1 MRTAT
6 LPSSAPPAPLLL
18 RPNLPLW
25 LIVAM
30 ACLASFMV
38 VMDGSIVNVAL
49 PAMQRDLHL
58 SHEAQQWVID
68 AYLLSFGGC
77 MLLAARMGDLYG
89 RRPVLLAGL
98 SLFTLSSLAGGLA
111 TDATLLLAAR
121 AVQGVGA
128 AVLATSSM
136 TLVMA
141 ATHHDK
147 QARASALS
155 LWAALNSA
163 GFALGVVIGGLLT
176 EGAGWRWVMFV
187 NVPVGAL
194 LMAGIAS
201 SLLAPPAR
209 TVRPKLDVPGAL
221 SSTLGSAA
229 LVYGITQSTAM
240 GWGSPLVLGA
250 LAVALA
256 SFCLFISVERRS
268 SSPLARLSI
277 FRLPGLAA
285 GNLLMLCLGALLGA
299 SIYLISTTLQQ
310 VAGYGARETG
320 LAMLPMGVALAAVR
334 LVFTKAMGAGGAR
347 RLPLLGAL
355 LAAVGLAWL
364 GLLPMQADFV
374 RHVLGPTLLVG
385 AGLGMVIL
393 AAKHA
398 VTSGVPMQDA
408 GLASG
413 LANTARQLGGAL
425 GVATLAT
432 LAGAV
437 TQGQPAGTDAQI
449 ALLTGSHAAFLA
461 AAALAVL
468 CGVISLRLRR
478 GA

>member
-1 MRTAT
+1 MRTAAF
-6 LPSSAPPAPLLL
+6 PSSTPPASLL

-98 SLFTLSSLAGGLA
+98 FLFTFSSLAGGMA
-111 TDATLLLAAR
+111 TGATLLLAAR

-136 TLVMA
+136 SIVMA
-141 ATHHDK
+141 ATYHDK

-194 LMAGIAS
+194 LMVGIAS
-201 SLLAPPAR
+201 CLLAPPVQAAQ
-209 TVRPKLDVPGAL
+209 PKLDVPGAL

-229 LVYGITQSTAM
+229 LVYSVTQSTAM
-240 GWGSPLVLGA
+240 GWSSPIILGALATAIALFFLFIAVERRSGSPLV
-250 LAVALA
+250 
-256 SFCLFISVERRS
+256 
-268 SSPLARLSI
+268 RLSI
-277 FRLPGLAA
+277 FQLPGLAA

-310 VAGYGARETG
+310 VAGFSARETG
-320 LAMLPMGVALAAVR
+320 LAMLPMGVVLAGVR
-334 LVFTKAMGAGGAR
+334 LVFTKSMGTGGGR
-347 RLPLLGAL
+347 QLPLWGAL
-355 LAAVGLAWL
+355 LAAAGLAWL
-364 GLLPMQADFV
+364 GLLPAHAEFV

-385 AGLGMVIL
+385 SGLGMVIL
-393 AAKHA
+393 TATHA

-425 GVATLAT
+425 GVAALAT
-432 LAGAV
+432 LVGAV
-437 TQGQPAGTDAQI
+437 AQGRPAGINAQV
-449 ALLTGSHAAFLA
+449 ALLAGSHAAFFA
-461 AAALAVL
+461 AAGLAVL
-468 CGVISLRLRR
+468 CGLISLRLRR
-478 GA
+478 VA

>member
-1 MRTAT
+1 MRTAA
-6 LPSSAPPAPLLL
+6 LSSTGSPAPLL
-18 RPNLPLW
+18 RPHLPVW
-25 LIVAM
+25 LVVAM

-49 PAMQRDLHL
+49 PAMQRDLLL

-98 SLFTLSSLAGGLA
+98 FVFTLSSLIGGMA
-111 TDATLLLAAR
+111 TSAAFLLAAR
-121 AVQGVGA
+121 ALQGVGA

-147 QARASALS
+147 KARASALS

-176 EGAGWRWVMFV
+176 EGVGWRWVMFV

-194 LMAGIAS
+194 LMVGVVL
-201 SLLAPPAR
+201 SLLAPAVR
-209 TVRPKLDVPGAL
+209 AARPKLDVPGAL
-221 SSTLGSAA
+221 ASTLGSAA
-229 LVYGITQSTAM
+229 LVFGITQSTAM
-240 GWGSPLVLGA
+240 GWGSPMVLGA
-250 LAVALA
+250 LAAAVAL
-256 SFCLFISVERRS
+256 FVLFIAVERRS
-268 SSPLARLSI
+268 SSPLVRLSI
-277 FRLPGLAA
+277 FQLPGLGA

-299 SIYLISTTLQQ
+299 AIYLISTTLQQ
-310 VAGYGARETG
+310 VAGFSPRETG
-320 LAMLPMGVALAAVR
+320 LAMLPMGLALAAAR
-334 LVFTKAMGAGGAR
+334 LVFTKLMGAGGAQ
-347 RLPLLGAL
+347 RLPLWGAL
-355 LAAVGLAWL
+355 LASAGLAWL
-364 GLLPMQADFV
+364 GLLPAQAEFIP
-374 RHVLGPTLLVG
+374 HVLGPTLMMG

-393 AAKHA
+393 KATHA
-398 VTSGVPMQDA
+398 VTSGVPLQDA

-425 GVATLAT
+425 GVAALAT
-432 LAGAV
+432 LVGAV
-437 TQGQPAGTDAQI
+437 AQGQPVGT
-449 ALLTGSHAAFLA
+449 SA
-461 AAALAVL
+461 AAALLAGAHAAFFGAAGLAAL
-468 CGVISLRLRR
+468 CGLISLRLRQN
-478 GA
+478 A

>member
-1 MRTAT
+1 MRTAA
-6 LPSSAPPAPLLL
+6 LPSPGSPAPLL
-18 RPNLPLW
+18 RQNLPLW

-49 PAMQRDLHL
+49 PAMQRDLLL

-68 AYLLSFGGC
+68 AYLLSLGGC
-77 MLLAARMGDLYG
+77 MLLAARMGDIYG

-98 SLFTLSSLAGGLA
+98 FVFTLSSLVGGLA
-111 TDATLLLAAR
+111 TSATFLLAAR
-121 AVQGVGA
+121 AIQGVGA

-163 GFALGVVIGGLLT
+163 GFALGVVIGGVLT
-176 EGAGWRWVMFV
+176 EGAGWRWVMFI

-194 LMAGIAS
+194 LMIGIVS
-201 SLLAPPAR
+201 SLLPPPAR
-209 TVRPKLDVPGAL
+209 VARPKLDVPGAL
-221 SSTLGSAA
+221 ASTLGSAA

-240 GWGSPLVLGA
+240 GWSSPIVLGA
-250 LAVALA
+250 LAAAVVFFL
-256 SFCLFISVERRS
+256 LFIAVERRS
-268 SSPLARLSI
+268 SSPLVRLSI
-277 FRLPGLAA
+277 FQLPGLLA

-299 SIYLISTTLQQ
+299 AIYLISTTLQQ
-310 VAGYGARETG
+310 VVGFSPRETG
-320 LAMLPMGVALAAVR
+320 LAMLPMGLALAAAR
-334 LVFTKAMGAGGAR
+334 LVFTKMIGAGSAQ
-347 RLPLLGAL
+347 RLPLWGAL
-355 LAAVGLAWL
+355 LAAAGLAWL
-364 GLLPMQADFV
+364 GLLPAQADFIP
-374 RHVLGPTLLVG
+374 HVLGPTLMVG

-393 AAKHA
+393 KATHA
-398 VTSGVPMQDA
+398 VTSGVPMQDV

-437 TQGQPAGTDAQI
+437 AQGQPEGTSTQA
-449 ALLTGSHAAFLA
+449 ALLAGGHAAFFA
-461 AAALAVL
+461 AASLAVL
-468 CGVISLRLRR
+468 CGLISLRLRR

>member
-1 MRTAT
+1 MRTAA
-6 LPSSAPPAPLLL
+6 LPAPAPLL
-18 RPNLPLW
+18 RPDLPLW
-25 LIVAM
+25 LVIAM

-49 PAMQRDLHL
+49 PAMQRDLQL

-77 MLLAARMGDLYG
+77 MLLAARAGDLYG

-98 SLFTLSSLAGGLA
+98 FLFTLASLAGGLA
-111 TDATLLLAAR
+111 SGATLLLAAR
-121 AVQGVGA
+121 AVQGIGA

-187 NVPVGAL
+187 NVPVGLL

-201 SLLAPPAR
+201 SLLAPPAQ
-209 TVRPKLDVPGAL
+209 TARPRLDAPGAVA
-221 SSTLGSAA
+221 SMLGSAL
-229 LVYGITQSTAM
+229 LVYGITQSTAL
-240 GWGSPLVLGA
+240 GWNSPVVLGA
-250 LAVALA
+250 LALALGL
-256 SFCLFISVERRS
+256 FLLFIAIERRS
-268 SSPLARLSI
+268 ASPLVRLSI
-277 FRLPGLAA
+277 FQLPGLAA
-285 GNLLMLCLGALLGA
+285 GNLLMLGLGALLAA
-299 SIYLISTTLQQ
+299 SIYLISTSLQQ

-320 LAMLPMGVALAAVR
+320 LAMLPMGLMLAAVR
-334 LVFTKAMGAGGAR
+334 LLFTKAMGAGTAR
-347 RLPLLGAL
+347 HLPLWGAL
-355 LAAVGLAWL
+355 LAAAGLAWL
-364 GLLPMQADFV
+364 GLLPARAAFV
-374 RHVLGPTLLVG
+374 QDVLGPTLLVG
-385 AGLGMVIL
+385 SGLGMLIL
-393 AAKHA
+393 AATHV
-398 VTSGVPMQDA
+398 VTSGVPVQDA

-425 GVATLAT
+425 GMATLAT
-432 LAGAV
+432 LAAAV
-437 TQGQPAGTDAQI
+437 AHAQPAGIDAQG
-449 ALLTGSHAAFLA
+449 ALLAGSHAAFFA
-461 AAALAVL
+461 AAGLSLL
-468 CGVISLRLRR
+468 CGLVSLRL
-478 GA
+478 GPPA